1 MRSSLRNKK
10 NTDFKTVFNNVLK
23 CIINNVKYLKM
34 TIVLTFEPL
43 KESKSIS
50 YILKFILL
58 YYNNSHLKKPFIM
71 TSCTSAGVF
80 IKI

>member
-1 MRSSLRNKK
+1 
-10 NTDFKTVFNNVLK
+10 
-23 CIINNVKYLKM
+23 M

-58 YYNNSHLKKPFIM
+58 YYNNSHFKKPFIM